1 MALGV
6 MSAASCW
13 PAICN
18 VGSVGFAALVRLD
31 VFVPTITMCISLRIF
46 IGVFFCNS
54 SSLALI
60 DGSRNHSETGVRVL
74 IYRIEQETNKLTFIY
89 HLNMKMCIL
98 LNLNRDRMKINGI

>member
-1 MALGV
+1 GIRSYVRSELLACDLQCGICGICC
-6 MSAASCW
+6 SCQ
-13 PAICN
+13 IGRVCSNHYN
-18 VGSVGFAALVRLD
+18 VGSL
-31 VFVPTITMCISLRIF
+31 
-46 IGVFFCNS
+46 VFFCNS

-60 DGSRNHSETGVRVL
+60 DSSRNHSETGVRVL